1 MFILSL
7 TYLKSNEDAD
17 LFMEP
22 HIEWVAEGYSR
33 GWFLASGRKVP
44 RTGGVIFAKGE
55 RADLEAYVAA
65 DPFTLHGIASYEI
78 TEVALTRMVEGLELL
93 RG

>member
-55 RADLEAYVAA
+55 RADLK
-65 DPFTLHGIASYEI
+65 PMSPPTRLRCMASQ
-78 TEVALTRMVEGLELL
+78 ATRSP
-93 RG
+93 R